1 MPGAGAVHHI
11 RLGRADHL
19 LGARM
24 RGRCSSVSGPISG
37 GRTGQ
42 PWANSGAAR
51 VHHPRAPA
59 IRTAQSTARWICH
72 RLLQRGSYC
81 RARADLL
88 EIAADDVLALGDSF
102 EHRDEAAI
110 GGAEQNKAL
119 IGLVAFANDVDVF
132 AKLT

>member
-1 MPGAGAVHHI
+1 MWV

-19 LGARM
+19 PGARI

-37 GRTGQ
+37 Q
-42 PWANSGAAR
+42 PYQGSLGPTAAPPAR
-51 VHHPRAPA
+51 VHDPRAPA
-59 IRTAQSTARWICH
+59 IRTAQSTARWIGY
-72 RLLQRGSYC
+72 RLLQRGLYW

-88 EIAADDVLALGDSF
+88 EIAADDVLALGDAF